1 MLLRSH
7 YRAGIPSP
15 GHYEHILRGSAF
27 TAFWPLD
34 RAVPGKLLSSKYGGR
49 ETDAIPRICAGE
61 EDAGPIAR
69 LSPSERFHWLVSPRS
84 TMIQVSPVHG
94 GFCDDPAAQ
103 LGRAGLSPTPRVG
116 L

>member
-27 TAFWPLD
+27 TAFWRLD

-61 EDAGPIAR
+61 EDAGPIAL
-69 LSPSERFHWLVSPRS
+69 LSPSERFHWLVAPHS
-84 TMIQVSPVHG
+84 TIIQVS
-94 GFCDDPAAQ
+94 
-103 LGRAGLSPTPRVG
+103 LIAGNQRSSDRPLFTKLTIGV
-116 L
+116 